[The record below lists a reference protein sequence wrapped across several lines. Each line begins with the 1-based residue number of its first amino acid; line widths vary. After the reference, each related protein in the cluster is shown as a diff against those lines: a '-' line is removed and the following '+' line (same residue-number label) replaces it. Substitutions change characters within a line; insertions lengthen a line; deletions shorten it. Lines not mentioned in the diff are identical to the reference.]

1 MYRILPLADD
11 FVELCDECGFNG
23 ALVDMKNA
31 AARLR
36 DLGEDWSTVFSLPEE
51 LVRARPAAE
60 TWCPV
65 EYAQHTAFALGA
77 IEWAARQFV
86 RGLSP
91 DWNDEPQDLAGK
103 FEHDVHDCHQ
113 FALRPTLNILMSA
126 ASSMADLAT
135 SLTPQEQARRADYGG
150 GLIINTA
157 AVVRHALHDAEH
169 HLLDIRRG
177 TARLQLPSSP

>member
-1 MYRILPLADD
+1 MYKILPFADD

-23 ALVDMKNA
+23 SLVDMISA

-36 DLGEDWSTVFSLPEE
+36 ELGDQWSTVFSLPEE
-51 LVRARPAAE
+51 LVRARPATE

-65 EYAQHTAFALGA
+65 EYAQHRAFALAA

-86 RGLSP
+86 EGVSP
-91 DWNDEPQDLAGK
+91 DWDDEPEGLAGQ
-103 FEHDVHDCHQ
+103 FEHDAHDCEQ
-113 FALRPTLNILMSA
+113 FELQLTLDILMSA

-135 SLTPQEQARRADYGG
+135 SLTPQEQARKADYGG

-177 TARLQLPSSP
+177 TARLQLTSSM